1 MSANNNSGSSSSSG
15 FGLVICHRHK
25 TLCGDCLCT
34 IEFVESSSTIE
45 KLFCYINNPIYYRS
59 LLMCCYLKG
68 YIS

>member
-1 MSANNNSGSSSSSG
+1 MSANNNSSSSSG

-34 IEFVESSSTIE
+34 IESSSTIE